1 MIKNIKA
8 SVRQKGKFWHTVVT
22 YTEDGVR
29 QESWKST
36 GLPIANNKRRAQA
49 LAEERAAAFSE
60 EAEER
65 NRMESWGADSSIRDM
80 LFADLIQQWY
90 QRKALYISQSTQ
102 DGYLRIL
109 RYADPYFRKKG
120 LTVQQ
125 VTQAH
130 IQKYLSSL
138 QEGRAKPLSNN
149 TIKKHLV
156 LLKSVFNEAIKDGT
170 VTFNP
175 ARRVAQ
181 PKPVPYQAQ
190 TYSAEELHNL
200 FHMLEGNDIHD
211 IVLVTAFY
219 GLRRSEACGLRWQD
233 VDFEQNILFIRHKVL
248 QTHLNGTFQV
258 TQTNELKT
266 EASRRAFTLTPT
278 IRELLLNRRTRA
290 DNNRKQW
297 GNCYNHDFDEYVFTL
312 ENGDLLT
319 PDKVSNRFRAFIQ
332 RKGLKKIRYHD
343 LRHSCATLLLHE
355 GFTLQQIQVY
365 LGHATFQTTLRY
377 AHLDASTK
385 TAASNEMEQLLGTKK
400 CLNLA
405 VTKMNGQKA
414 FEGGLR
420 EICEK
425 LSENIHIFGHCI
437 D

>member
-90 QRKALYISQSTQ
+90 QHKALYISQSTQ
-102 DGYLRIL
+102 EGYLRIL

-156 LLKSVFNEAIKDGT
+156 LLKSVFNEAMKDGT

-190 TYSAEELHNL
+190 TYSAEELHSL
-200 FHMLEGNDIHD
+200 FHMLEGNDIHG
-211 IVLVTAFY
+211 IVLITAFY

-278 IRELLLNRRTRA
+278 IRELLLNRRMRA

-319 PDKVSNRFRAFIQ
+319 PDKVSNRFRAFIK

-343 LRHSCATLLLHE
+343 LRHPYVKHKTKSFLRNFRFFQGQSLLPITFPPHKSLSLSKQYQPDFRGKYPHVQSVR
-355 GFTLQQIQVY
+355 QQGRYSIRRRLKFPVPVPVWRS
-365 LGHATFQTTLRY
+365 LFWRPSSPGRFQR
-377 AHLDASTK
+377 
-385 TAASNEMEQLLGTKK
+385 
-400 CLNLA
+400 
-405 VTKMNGQKA
+405 
-414 FEGGLR
+414 
-420 EICEK
+420 
-425 LSENIHIFGHCI
+425 
-437 D
+437 